1 MNAKIVSRFEVTGWD
16 AEPYGESGDGPLL
29 SEAQVVKRYHGNLDA
44 EGRARVLMCRASADG
59 PLANAGYIAS
69 EQVTGSLDG
78 REGTFVLQHWGI
90 ADEGAP
96 ARTAGHVV
104 PGSGTGD
111 LAGLSGTLEI
121 AVGEDGTHTLSLEY
135 RIEQETGSRR

>member
-16 AEPYGESGDGPLL
+16 ATPYGEAGEGPLL
-29 SEAQVVKRYHGNLDA
+29 SEAQVVKRYHGDLDA

-59 PLANAGYIAS
+59 PLANAGYVAS
-69 EQVTGSLDG
+69 EQVSGSLDG

-90 ADEGAP
+90 AEAA
-96 ARTAGHVV
+96 ARPSTAGHVV

-111 LAGLSGTLEI
+111 LAGLSATIEI
-121 AVGEDGTHTLSLEY
+121 TVGEDGTHTLSLDY
-135 RIEQETGSRR
+135 RIE

>member
-78 REGTFVLQHWGI
+78 REGTFVMQHWGI
-90 ADEGAP
+90 AEEGAP
-96 ARTAGHVV
+96 PRTAGHVV

-135 RIEQETGSRR
+135 RIE

>member
-44 EGRARVLMCRASADG
+44 EGRARVLMCRAGADG

-90 ADEGAP
+90 AEEGAP
-96 ARTAGHVV
+96 PRTAGHVV

-135 RIEQETGSRR
+135 RIE